1 MRDFILLIIMVVGCA
16 VALRYAWIGVILWT
30 WVSVL
35 NPHRFTYSFAYDMP
49 VAAMA
54 AGTTLMALLLT
65 KQRESPFKGAPVVWL
80 AMFTVWISIS
90 WIMGLDPAGDYD
102 QWSKVMKIY
111 LMLLVTLAL
120 LRTKTHIFA
129 FMWVA
134 VGSLA
139 LLGSKGGAFTIATA
153 GTYRV
158 WGPQGTFI
166 AENNAFAVALVMTIP
181 LVRFLQ
187 LQLTSRLAR
196 HGLTVA
202 MILIAVAALGS
213 QSRGAML
220 ALSAMTLLL
229 WWRQKRQRLL
239 GAVVIGTVAMM
250 LLAFMPESWEARM
263 NTVRSYEEDLSAMGR
278 IAAWWVAWGISF
290 DYPFGVGFNAA
301 RPELF
306 ILYSPYVH
314 ILGGHAPVAHSIYF
328 QTLGHHGWV
337 GVFLFVGIWF
347 SAWRVAKR
355 LMKSAEGIPQA
366 KWCADLG
373 SMAQVSFVGYL
384 VGGAFLDLAYFDLP
398 YNIMVALVL
407 SAAWLKRR
415 AWETEP
421 PAPARRWLRVPGV
434 EGPPPQLVRG

>member
-1 MRDFILLIIMVVGCA
+1 MRDVILLLIMVVGCA
-16 VALRYAWIGVILWT
+16 AALRYAWIGVILWT
-30 WVSVL
+30 WVSTL
-35 NPHRFTYSFAYDMP
+35 NPHRFTYGFGYNLP

-54 AGTTLMALLLT
+54 AGATLVALLLT
-65 KQRESPFKGAPVVWL
+65 KDKESPFKGPPVVWL
-80 AMFTVWISIS
+80 AVFTVWITIS
-90 WIMGLDPAGDYD
+90 WLMGLDPAGDYE

-129 FMWVA
+129 FLWVA
-134 VGSLA
+134 AGSLA
-139 LLGSKGGAFTIATA
+139 FLGAKGGAFTIATA

-158 WGPQGTFI
+158 WGPTGTFI

-181 LVRFLQ
+181 LLRFLQ
-187 LQLTSRLAR
+187 MQLTSRLAR
-196 HGLTVA
+196 HGMTVV
-202 MILIAVAALGS
+202 MIMIAAAALGS
-213 QSRGAML
+213 QSRGALL

-229 WWRQKRQRLL
+229 WWRQKKQRLI
-239 GAVVIGTVAMM
+239 GALVIGTVA
-250 LLAFMPESWEARM
+250 LVLIPFMPDSWEARM
-263 NTVRSYEEDLSAMGR
+263 STVRSYDEDLSAMGR

-290 DYPFGVGFNAA
+290 DYPFGVGFHAA
-301 RPELF
+301 RQELF
-306 ILYSPYVH
+306 IKYSPYVH

-337 GVFLFVGIWF
+337 GLFIFVGMWF
-347 SAWRVAKR
+347 STWRVAKS
-355 LMKSAEGIPQA
+355 LIKSSEGIPQA
-366 KWCADLG
+366 KWCSDLG

-407 SAAWLKRR
+407 TSVWLKKR

-421 PAPARRWLRVPGV
+421 PAPERRWLRIPGV
-434 EGPPPQLVRG
+434 FSPPPKLAKT